1 MQKKLS
7 EEDKLYK
14 DRVFDFFEHKILGY
28 TNSQHLQKKSV
39 LSVLGLTTGQNII
52 NNSHEKYGE
61 YSFREVYYT
70 CVFCKD
76 RMQKALS
83 AKNFDG
89 ESQTVA
95 YLTAIVRN
103 NLNEISNKLKDN
115 ESSKKKIEVQE
126 TIPLH
131 IETAKYT
138 PKGTVNDKFKD
149 MW

>member
-1 MQKKLS
+1 MQEKLS

-14 DRVFDFFEHKILGY
+14 KKVFDFFEHKILGY
-28 TNSQHLQKKSV
+28 TDSQHLQKKSS

-61 YSFREVYYT
+61 YSFREVYYA
-70 CVFCKD
+70 CLFCKE

-83 AKNFDG
+83 TKTFDG
-89 ESQTVA
+89 ESQTIA

-103 NLNEISNKLKDN
+103 NINEVSNKLKDN
-115 ESSKKKIEVQE
+115 ESSKKKIETQN
-126 TIPLH
+126 TIPLNVD
-131 IETAKYT
+131 TASYLR
-138 PKGTVNDKFKD
+138 KGTINDKFKD